1 MFNIYLS
8 KSKSSDIFLLNNLY
22 HLHVLLILHRNYR
35 IENWCKIVNWILQYF
50 SLKTINARA
59 NFRTEHDWIFKTHS
73 RSAHISIPSSLARTK
88 FGKMANRGQPEMVKC
103 WKTLNRLG
111 KRQPVNTSDPL
122 DYYTCMRTPPAQKV
136 TRVAQ
141 TKIHSARVSRITNLD
156 YSSVCLCRARE
167 LVDVLE

>member
-1 MFNIYLS
+1 MHEQTSAPNTIEYS
-8 KSKSSDIFLLNNLY
+8 KPIQDRHTSPSHQK
-22 HLHVLLILHRNYR
+22 
-35 IENWCKIVNWILQYF
+35 
-50 SLKTINARA
+50 
-59 NFRTEHDWIFKTHS
+59 
-73 RSAHISIPSSLARTK
+73 SSLARTK

-167 LVDVLE
+167 LVDVLEQRFEECFNIKII